1 MADIT
6 GLLGPEIPRLRRY
19 ALALS
24 HEKAKADDLVQSCLV
39 RAIAKQ
45 HLWQEGTD
53 LRAWLFT
60 ILHNHHVNEV
70 RHIARELP
78 AVPLE
83 NLSASLAV
91 KEKATDALQL
101 RDLYR
106 AIARLPDSQR
116 QVILLVGLEG
126 MNYEQVAQILHIPI
140 GTVRSRLSRGR
151 DTLRVQMSLEKQT
164 SVRESRTASRR
175 ATSITRRAA

>member
-6 GLLGPEIPRLRRY
+6 KLLEPQIPRLRRY
-19 ALALS
+19 ARALT
-24 HEKAKADDLVQSCLV
+24 HDNARADDLVQSCLV

-60 ILHNHHVNEV
+60 ILHNQYVNEV
-70 RHIARELP
+70 RHVARELAAMP
-78 AVPLE
+78 VE
-83 NLSASLAV
+83 DLSASLPV
-91 KEKATDALQL
+91 KERAIDALQL
-101 RDLYR
+101 RDLDR
-106 AIARLPDSQR
+106 AMERLPDGQR

-126 MNYEQVAQILHIPI
+126 MTYEQVAQVLRVPV

-151 DTLRVQMSLEKQT
+151 DALRGLMSIEEQ
-164 SVRESRTASRR
+164 SDAPESRTPSPGV
-175 ATSITRRAA
+175 TSITQRAA